1 MTQKLNNNIELNKSK
16 ISEKIEMIK
25 NGEQPKKSLK
35 EVLGGKK
42 LDEIFDSFTQNALFD
57 NLINSG
63 KIHTLMEH
71 GNGLDILDGLL
82 NNHITGDLSNFYII
96 KSDYI
101 LNLPPEEQKNMAISI
116 SGGMKDLA
124 EALQNAWKNGI
135 RTEACTTREE
145 DNKPMIQFRIKE
157 DEFDIQDMIQHLYGK
172 QDIKGKTIYDNEDKS
187 FQVNLKGDNLYKYL
201 KGNMISEFDDKENI
215 FIQAIK
221 ESLEF
226 NEEMFEYYS
235 KNGMDITEVSQTIS
249 EEKESLLKLEKRN
262 EYEKKNKSNSK
273 KLIGIQELGKQVIVE
288 MSDTVLMDETEK
300 NINEI
305 EKNVEIKEEQ
315 EEL

>member
-25 NGEQPKKSLK
+25 NGEQSKKSLK

-42 LDEIFDSFTQNALFD
+42 LDEIFDSFTQNAIFD

-101 LNLPPEEQKNMAISI
+101 LNLPLEEQKNMAISI